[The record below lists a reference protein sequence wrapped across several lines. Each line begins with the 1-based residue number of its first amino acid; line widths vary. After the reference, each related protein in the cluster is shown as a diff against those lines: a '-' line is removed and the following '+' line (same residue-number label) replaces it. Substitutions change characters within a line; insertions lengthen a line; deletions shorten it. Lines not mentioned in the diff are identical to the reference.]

1 MVDLFCFGLEKQL
14 ISFLIG
20 IVSSFQDFTKVMG
33 FLSSCSHM
41 DYRERKKSAGFEN
54 TLGNLSSVWDSSSF
68 LVASWSKCDC
78 SLSSYSFESIC
89 CNLRLILHSHEN
101 DPCFSLLIYTQFY
114 RTKKNHLARWKY
126 QILSLP
132 SMHVGMPNLRTT
144 CLKLVGN
151 SKNRKSIK
159 YQKVP

>member
-1 MVDLFCFGLEKQL
+1 MCSMAHQFSLENCLGRHPYHKSLPICLSIAPSFGAFGAVYFRWSIFFVLVWKSNWSHFSLE
-14 ISFLIG
+14 

-101 DPCFSLLIYTQFY
+101 DPCFSLLIYT
-114 RTKKNHLARWKY
+114 
-126 QILSLP
+126 
-132 SMHVGMPNLRTT
+132 
-144 CLKLVGN
+144 
-151 SKNRKSIK
+151 
-159 YQKVP
+159 